1 MPLNTIAILA
11 GAGELPALGAR
22 AAREQG
28 RNIVAIRVVDAAA
41 DELSRH
47 AAQYRH
53 IPITRYGDVLAALAE
68 AGVRDVYLMGK
79 LPKTV
84 VHVEELDAAARRV
97 LSTVTER
104 GDHAIIAALVRDM
117 AAQGFTVRS
126 QMELLEPYLVPV
138 GFAAGRALSPREQ
151 ADVRYGF
158 EVACLLADRTDA
170 GQTVVVKEG
179 VVLAL
184 EAAEGTDETIRRGG
198 RLGGPGAV
206 VVKAKGRR
214 PIDFELPAVGHHTID
229 AMADVGASVLAMEAR
244 RMLLV
249 DAEGAAARAE
259 ELGIALAT
267 VERSETE

>member
-1 MPLNTIAILA
+1 MNTIAILA
-11 GAGELPALGAR
+11 GTGELPVLGAR

-28 RNIVAIRVVDAAA
+28 RDVVVIQVVESAE
-41 DELSRH
+41 DELPRY
-47 AAQYRH
+47 ATQCRY
-53 IPITRYGDVLAALAE
+53 IPIVRYGDVLAALAE
-68 AGVRDVYLMGK
+68 ADVRHVYLMGK

-84 VHVEELDAAARRV
+84 VHVENLDAAARRV

-104 GDHAIIAALVRDM
+104 GDHAIIAALIKDM
-117 AAQGFTVRS
+117 AAHGFTVRS
-126 QMELLEPYLVPV
+126 QLELLAPYLLPS
-138 GFAAGRALSPREQ
+138 GFAAGRALTPREE

-198 RLGGPGAV
+198 RLGGPGVV

-229 AMADVGASVLAMEAR
+229 AMAEVGAAVLAMEAN

-249 DAEGAAARAE
+249 DPEGVAARAE
-259 ELGIALAT
+259 ELGMALMT